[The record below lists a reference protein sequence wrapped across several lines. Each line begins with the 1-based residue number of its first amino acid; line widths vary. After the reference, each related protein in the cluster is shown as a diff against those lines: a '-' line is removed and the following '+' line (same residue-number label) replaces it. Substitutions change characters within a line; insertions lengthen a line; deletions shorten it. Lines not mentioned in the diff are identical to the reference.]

1 MDAYLSCNIYI
12 VGFAFK
18 NERKKTE
25 EMIEKGVI
33 FN

>member
-1 MDAYLSCNIYI
+1 MQYIYI